1 MSTTRTFKHNRWLV
15 KDNLEQSAKTPKAE
29 HARKRRFARYRYDV
43 RMEVAVF
50 RDGVTTRLWGRTNE
64 IAADGVGATVTGEL
78 KSGEVVSVEFPIP
91 IAPLMMKLRAI
102 VRYSDG
108 LRCGFEFLVVTAQQR
123 ETMRKLCESLAMAS

>member
-1 MSTTRTFKHNRWLV
+1 MSTTLTFKHNQWLV
-15 KDNLEQSAKTPKAE
+15 NKLKNSAKEPKAE
-29 HARKRRFARYRYDV
+29 PTKKRRFERYRYDV
-43 RMEVAVF
+43 RMEVTVF
-50 RDGVTTRLWGRTNE
+50 REGETTRLWGRTNE
-64 IAADGVGATVTGEL
+64 LGQDGVGATVTGEL

>member
-1 MSTTRTFKHNRWLV
+1 MV
-15 KDNLEQSAKTPKAE
+15 E
-29 HARKRRFARYRYDV
+29 HAKKRRFERYRYDV
-43 RMEVAVF
+43 RMEVTVF
-50 RDGVTTRLWGRTNE
+50 REGETTHLWGRTNE

-123 ETMRKLCESLAMAS
+123 ETMRELCESLAMAS

>member
-1 MSTTRTFKHNRWLV
+1 LV
-15 KDNLEQSAKTPKAE
+15 KKLEKSAKIPMAG
-29 HARKRRFARYRYDV
+29 HAKKRRFERYRFDV
-43 RMEVAVF
+43 RMEVTVF
-50 RDGVTTRLWGRTNE
+50 RDGEVTHLWGRTNE

-91 IAPLMMKLRAI
+91 IAPFIMKLRAI

-123 ETMRKLCESLAMAS
+123 ETMRQLCESLAMAS

>member
-1 MSTTRTFKHNRWLV
+1 MTETAK
-15 KDNLEQSAKTPKAE
+15 SAPDHHK
-29 HARKRRFARYRYDV
+29 KRRFKRYRYDV

-50 RDGVTTRLWGRTNE
+50 RDGETMRMWGRTNE
-64 IAADGVGATVTGEL
+64 LGQDGVGATVTGEL

-91 IAPLMMKLRAI
+91 VPPLVMKLRAI

-123 ETMRKLCESLAMAS
+123 ETMRQLCESLAMA

>member
-1 MSTTRTFKHNRWLV
+1 LTNK
-15 KDNLEQSAKTPKAE
+15 LEKSAKAPKPE
-29 HARKRRFARYRYDV
+29 NSKTRRFDRYRYDV

-50 RDGVTTRLWGRTNE
+50 RDGETTRLWGRTNE
-64 IAADGVGATVTGEL
+64 IAQDGVGATVTGEL

-123 ETMRKLCESLAMAS
+123 ETMRQLCESLAMAS